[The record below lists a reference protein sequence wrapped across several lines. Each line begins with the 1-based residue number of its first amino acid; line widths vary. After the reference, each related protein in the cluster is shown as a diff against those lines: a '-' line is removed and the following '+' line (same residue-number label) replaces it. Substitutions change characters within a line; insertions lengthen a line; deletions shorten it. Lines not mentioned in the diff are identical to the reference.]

1 MLLLLL
7 LAGLVNG
14 EVGESA
20 RDPSSQAQPG
30 QVPPPVL
37 NGGPIVDPA
46 HPGTAG
52 TRIPDRHVVLTFDD
66 GPSVWTEEILDVL
79 AARGV
84 KATFFLVGARAA
96 DRPDLVKR
104 MYAEGHD
111 VGVHTFTHA
120 NLANVSTWR
129 LQLELDQTQL
139 AIAGAIG
146 QTTNLLRLPYSSI
159 PAALVPSDWDA
170 MRHARNYRVVYADLD
185 TNDWAK
191 PGVSAIVRAGLPKG
205 HKGAV
210 VMLHD
215 GGGDRSQTVAALGEL
230 IAELQQ
236 RGYTFD
242 TVSSAVNAP
251 PPWHSATTAQRL
263 QGRMLAAVVRIAEL
277 VVRLLKLALAI
288 LMGLAVLRTVLQVA
302 LARRQVRQ
310 PVPVSRARRARLPD
324 VSIIVPA
331 YNEQRGIAACV
342 RSLAA
347 ADYPNL
353 DIVVVDDG
361 STDETAAVVARLAL
375 PNVRLLRQLNA
386 GKPAALNNGI
396 HVAQHDI
403 LVLVDGDTVF
413 ERDAVRALV
422 APFAQAEVGA
432 VAGNTKVGNRRG
444 ILGRWQHIEYVM
456 GLNLDRRMFDALQ
469 CMPTV
474 PGAIGAFRREALQD
488 VSGVKDDTLAED
500 TDLTMA
506 ICRAGWRVVYAADAC
521 AWTEV
526 PATIGQLWQQRYR
539 WSFGTMQAMW
549 KHRGAI
555 GQSGAAGKLGRRGLP
570 YLLAFQVLFPLL
582 APVVDLA
589 ALYAL
594 VVSSAPAS
602 LLYIW
607 LGFLALQLLSAV
619 YAFRLDGERLRPLW
633 SLPLQQV
640 VYRQLLYLVVIQSVA
655 SAFYGLRLR
664 WHPLR
669 RTGQLD
675 AVPKRLVSEPYPGV
689 RYPRMP
695 AGTRR

>member
-20 RDPSSQAQPG
+20 HDPSSRVQPG
-30 QVPPPVL
+30 QVPQAL
-37 NGGPIVDPA
+37 LDGGPIVDPA
-46 HPGTAG
+46 HPATAG
-52 TRIPDRHVVLTFDD
+52 AQIPDRHVVLTFDD
-66 GPSVWTEEILDVL
+66 GPSVWTEEILDIL

-84 KATFFLVGARAA
+84 KATFFLIGARAA

-129 LQLELDQTQL
+129 FQMELDQTQL

-146 QTTNLLRLPYSSI
+146 QTTNLLRLPYSSR
-159 PAALVPSDWDA
+159 PAAIVPSDWHA
-170 MRHARNYRVVYADLD
+170 MQNAQNYRVVYADLD

-191 PGVSAIVRAGLPKG
+191 PGVSGIIQAGLPKG
-205 HKGAV
+205 KQGAV

-215 GGGDRSQTVAALGEL
+215 GGGDRSQTVAALNEL
-230 IAELQQ
+230 ITELQQ

-251 PPWHSATTAQRL
+251 PPWYPATTSQRL
-263 QGRMLAAVVRIAEL
+263 QGRMLDAAVRIANL
-277 VVRLLKLALAI
+277 VVWIIKLALAI
-288 LMGLAVLRTVLQVA
+288 LAGLAVLRTVLQVL
-302 LARRQVRQ
+302 LAKRHSRQ

-324 VSIIVPA
+324 VSVIVPA

-353 DIVVVDDG
+353 DIIVVDDG
-361 STDETAAVVARLAL
+361 STDDTAAMVARLAL
-375 PNVRLLRQLNA
+375 PNVRLLRQPNA

-396 HVAQHDI
+396 RRAQHDI
-403 LVLVDGDTVF
+403 FVLVDGDTVF
-413 ERDAVRALV
+413 EPDALRALV
-422 APFAQAEVGA
+422 APFAQGEVGA

-444 ILGRWQHIEYVM
+444 MLGRWQHIEYVM

-474 PGAIGAFRREALQD
+474 PGAIGAFRREALED
-488 VSGVKDDTLAED
+488 VSGVKEDTLAED

-506 ICRAGWRVVYAADAC
+506 IGRAGWRVVYAADAC

-570 YLLAFQVLFPLL
+570 YLLAFQVLFTLL

-607 LGFLALQLLSAV
+607 LGFLAVQLLSAV

-664 WHPLR
+664 WHAMR

-675 AVPKRLVSEPYPGV
+675 AVPARRVSEPYPGV

-695 AGTRR
+695 ARTRR

>member
-1 MLLLLL
+1 M
-7 LAGLVNG
+7 
-14 EVGESA
+14 
-20 RDPSSQAQPG
+20 D
-30 QVPPPVL
+30 
-37 NGGPIVDPA
+37 I
-46 HPGTAG
+46 
-52 TRIPDRHVVLTFDD
+52 
-66 GPSVWTEEILDVL
+66 L

-84 KATFFLVGARAA
+84 KATFFLIGARAA

-129 LQLELDQTQL
+129 FQLELDQAQL

-146 QTTNLLRLPYSSI
+146 QTTNLLRLPYSSR
-159 PAALVPSDWDA
+159 PAAIVPSDWHA
-170 MRHARNYRVVYADLD
+170 MQNAQNYRVVYADLD

-191 PGVSAIVRAGLPKG
+191 PGVSAIIQAGLPKG
-205 HKGAV
+205 KQGAV

-215 GGGDRSQTVAALGEL
+215 GGGDRSQTVAALNEL
-230 IAELQQ
+230 ITELQQ

-242 TVSSAVNAP
+242 TVGSAVKA
-251 PPWHSATTAQRL
+251 PPWHPATTLQRL
-263 QGRMLAAVVRIAEL
+263 QGRMLDAAVRVANL
-277 VVRLLKLALAI
+277 VVWIIKLALAI
-288 LMGLAVLRTVLQVA
+288 LAGLAVLRTVLQVL
-302 LARRQVRQ
+302 LAKRHSRQ

-324 VSIIVPA
+324 VSVIVPA

-347 ADYPNL
+347 TDYPNL
-353 DIVVVDDG
+353 DIIVVDDG
-361 STDETAAVVARLAL
+361 STDDTAAIVAGLAL
-375 PNVRLLRQLNA
+375 PNVRLLRQPNA

-396 HVAQHDI
+396 RRAQHDI
-403 LVLVDGDTVF
+403 FVLVDGDTVF
-413 ERDAVRALV
+413 EPDALRALV
-422 APFAQAEVGA
+422 APFAQGEVGA

-444 ILGRWQHIEYVM
+444 MLGLWQHIEYVM

-474 PGAIGAFRREALQD
+474 PGAIGAFRREALED
-488 VSGVKDDTLAED
+488 VSGVKEDTLAED

-506 ICRAGWRVVYAADAC
+506 IGRAGWRVVYAADAC

-664 WHPLR
+664 WHAMR

-675 AVPKRLVSEPYPGV
+675 AVPARRVSEPYPGV
-689 RYPRMP
+689 RYPRRP